1 MAASSHNQENVN
13 LNELSVEDKHMV
25 DCLNQLDENETKI
38 AVGFHQFLLAIAIKN
53 VERILTECKADGKC
67 FLNEE
72 QRNRKKSFLTK
83 IFYEESLKMLKQK
96 LLEQF
101 FF

>member
-25 DCLNQLDENETKI
+25 DCLNQLDENETDLDKI

-53 VERILTECKADGKC
+53 VERILTQCKAHGKC

-72 QRNRKKSFLTK
+72 QRKRKKSFLTK

-96 LLEQF
+96 LLE
-101 FF
+101 

>member
-1 MAASSHNQENVN
+1 
-13 LNELSVEDKHMV
+13 MV

-38 AVGFHQFLLAIAIKN
+38 TVGFHQFLLAIAIKN

-101 FF
+101 FFRYGECNSRIR